1 MFICGK
7 INRLMAITPPP
18 RPGGWSLDNM
28 QSRHRAAQSGGIW
41 GVNTAAPCQTQ
52 NQMITL
58 INTEILRE
66 KRLNQQRGHGVKS
79 VRKVCRRPRTLAKI
93 NRSLKRIRPQNVPK
107 HDVVILL
114 QKLSSGQPAAISFE
128 GFQHFP

>member
-1 MFICGK
+1 
-7 INRLMAITPPP
+7 
-18 RPGGWSLDNM
+18 
-28 QSRHRAAQSGGIW
+28 
-41 GVNTAAPCQTQ
+41 
-52 NQMITL
+52 MITL

-79 VRKVCRRPRTLAKI
+79 VRKFLSSPTNPRII
-93 NRSLKRIRPQNVPK
+93 NKSLKRIRPQNVPK
-107 HDVVILL
+107 QDVVILL